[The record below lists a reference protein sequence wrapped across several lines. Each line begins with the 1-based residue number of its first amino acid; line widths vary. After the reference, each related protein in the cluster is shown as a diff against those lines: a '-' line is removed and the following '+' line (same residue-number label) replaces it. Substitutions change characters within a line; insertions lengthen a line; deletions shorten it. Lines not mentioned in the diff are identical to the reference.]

1 MRLKSVIAAAAAA
14 AASAC
19 TLLTGCE
26 PSDSILVA
34 AANTAGNLALSAWFA
49 IDAPDCDV
57 KHTLKEVV
65 SMVEKGAGTIGE
77 GGSYVDAL
85 APAVQGFIASRD
97 DLTPA
102 QKNLINTGSM
112 VLLGALDSFI
122 ASKPELKGNAERA
135 SKVVAAFC
143 SGCLTAIAR
152 TNDDNCYA
160 DVALKKAHTAI
171 RMQYDAKAKAFVVGP
186 AK

>member
-1 MRLKSVIAAAAAA
+1 MKLKSVITAAVVA

-26 PSDSILVA
+26 PNDAVIVA

-49 IDAPDCDV
+49 IDDPDDDV

-65 SMVEKGAGTIGE
+65 SMVEKGAGAIGE

-85 APAVQGFIASRD
+85 TPAIQGFIASRD

-122 ASKPELKGNAERA
+122 ASNPELKDNAERA

-152 TNDDNCYA
+152 TNDENCCTP
-160 DVALKKAHTAI
+160 LKKAHAAI
-171 RMQYDAKAKAFVVGP
+171 SMQYDVQAKAFVAAP